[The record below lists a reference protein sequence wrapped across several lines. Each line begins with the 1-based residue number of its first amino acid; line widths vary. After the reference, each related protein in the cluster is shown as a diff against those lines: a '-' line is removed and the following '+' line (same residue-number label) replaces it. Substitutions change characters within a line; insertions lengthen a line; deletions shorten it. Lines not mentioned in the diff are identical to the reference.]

1 MDKVIFAVACLLIYF
16 YTVTCTFFAVEI
28 AALKGRRR
36 RWGWLGF
43 LFGIFGIAI
52 ICFLPNAKGVTG
64 ETNPIKA
71 VWRKLTAAV
80 SPLAVWI
87 IVAGL
92 VVVVGGT
99 FLGTRLTTYLENRD
113 HEKELSE
120 TESEEE
126 FLTPAKVS
134 GKVAAVFCGSG
145 SNFAVTQSGDL
156 YGWGKVGLEALDESG
171 KVYQKVQ
178 KVCKAGDTYYLLA
191 TDGTL
196 YAKGDNRNSL
206 IPGQD
211 AETVENFVKI
221 ETDVADMALSRT
233 AGAILKKSGNL
244 YVVGVNTYG
253 QLGRAAERV
262 NNTDQRLAQD
272 VKKVVMTGRSLYYMK
287 KDGIVCGVGNNAYG
301 QFGLGHKDAQGAP
314 VKLADGCKDIAAG
327 EDFLLLLK
335 NDGSVFSA
343 GNNCYGQLGREPGD
357 GKLPEGATEEDKK
370 NVAVPENV
378 PGRIKGLEGVTSIHA
393 AGGTAFALIEG
404 ELYGWGRN
412 HLGQLGD
419 DEGDR
424 KWPIHLRSNVK
435 ELAVSSTCTLL
446 LTENGDLLGAGDRQN
461 YQLGSRNGGN
471 GFREIAEVKE

>member
-1 MDKVIFAVACLLIYF
+1 MDKVIFAVVCLLIYF
-16 YTVTCTFFAVEI
+16 YIVSCTFFAVEI

-43 LFGIFGIAI
+43 LFGIPGVAVV
-52 ICFLPNAKGVTG
+52 CFLPNAKGVEG

-99 FLGTRLTTYLENRD
+99 FLGTRLTTYFENRA
-113 HEKELSE
+113 HEKELTE
-120 TESEEE
+120 TETEEE
-126 FLTPAKVS
+126 LLTPATVK
-134 GKVAAVFCGSG
+134 GKVAAVFCGVG
-145 SNFAVTQSGDL
+145 SNFAVTEGGDL
-156 YGWGKVGLEALDESG
+156 YGWGRVGLTALDESG
-171 KVYQKVQ
+171 KVYEKVQ
-178 KVCKAGDTYYLLA
+178 KVCKAGDTYYLLT

-196 YAKGDNRNSL
+196 YAKGNNKNAL
-206 IPGQD
+206 IPGQT
-211 AETVENFVKI
+211 AESVPDFVKV
-221 ETDVADMALSRT
+221 ESDVADMALSET
-233 AGAILKKSGNL
+233 VGAILKKSGNL

-262 NNTDQRLAQD
+262 TKTDQPMAKEVQ
-272 VKKVVMTGRSLYYMK
+272 KVVVTGRSLYYVK
-287 KDGIVCGVGNNAYG
+287 KDGTVCGVGNNAYG
-301 QFGLGHKDAQGAP
+301 QFGLGNEDVQGVP
-314 VKLADGCKDIAAG
+314 VKIADGCKDVAAG

-335 NDGSVFSA
+335 SDGSVWSA
-343 GNNCYGQLGREPGD
+343 GNNCYGQLGREVGD

-370 NVAVPENV
+370 NVAVPADQ
-378 PGRIKGLEGVTSIHA
+378 PGRIVGLEGVTRIEA
-393 AGGTAFALIEG
+393 AGGTAFALVEDT
-404 ELYGWGRN
+404 LYGWGRN

-419 DEGDR
+419 QEGDR
-424 KWPIHLRSNVK
+424 AQPEQLRSDVAD
-435 ELAVSSTCTLL
+435 LAVSGTCTLL
-446 LTENGDLLGAGDRQN
+446 LTDNGQLLGAGDRQN